1 MKKNVGVKN
10 YILYAVL
17 VVVTMVLVFYLG
29 KWYQTSENYRKDTSV
44 IASVLSEIKLNE
56 LDSYL
61 MENPNPVVYI
71 KNNQTSSYEEELKEI
86 VIRYNLRDEMIF
98 LNLNDEN
105 DLKKFEEK
113 YQSGTIFLPNLCV
126 FDEGKLVAF
135 MDEKSVLT
143 EETTLQFLK
152 QNGVIVE

>member
-1 MKKNVGVKN
+1 MKKNVGAKN

-17 VVVTMVLVFYLG
+17 VVVTMVFVFYLG
-29 KWYQTSENYRKDTSV
+29 KWYQTSEGYRKDTTI
-44 IASVLSEIKLNE
+44 IASVLSEIKVNE

-71 KNNQTSSYEEELKEI
+71 KNNQTNSYEEELQEI
-86 VIRYNLRDEMIF
+86 VIRYNLRDEMVF

-113 YQSGTIFLPNLCV
+113 YQSGTISLPNLCA
-126 FDEGKLVAF
+126 FDEGKLVAV
-135 MDEKSVLT
+135 MNEKSVLT
-143 EETTLQFLK
+143 EEMTLEFLK